1 MKQIAILTA
10 LIIFTSCA
18 SVESKRSVSASGDP
32 SEIFF
37 EKEIIP
43 MDSNSNFVS
52 QKPARRS
59 FEEEL
64 SVEKYA
70 KAQPPEKP
78 ILLEILTKLECLLG
92 MAQSFTVNQRQ
103 AEKNLIKQN

>member
-43 MDSNSNFVS
+43 MDSNSKF
-52 QKPARRS
+52 R
-59 FEEEL
+59 F
-64 SVEKYA
+64 Y
-70 KAQPPEKP
+70 
-78 ILLEILTKLECLLG
+78 
-92 MAQSFTVNQRQ
+92 
-103 AEKNLIKQN
+103 KNLHVDLSKKN

>member
-1 MKQIAILTA
+1 MKQITILTA

-37 EKEIIP
+37 EKEIAP
-43 MDSNSNFVS
+43 MDSGSNFVS

-64 SVEKYA
+64 NVEKYA
-70 KAQPPEKP
+70 KAQPPEKQFFFR
-78 ILLEILTKLECLLG
+78 G
-92 MAQSFTVNQRQ
+92 F
-103 AEKNLIKQN
+103 